1 MAGIKPVSQL
11 FFYPKQSTP
20 KDASENEYKKK
31 QQELERQ
38 NAEKLETHKNSLN
51 HQSELAITQLR
62 AQLELKASER
72 NIKLTTVFEDQA
84 KVIVTLYG
92 KLLPMLDAA
101 EDYTMLIK
109 DSDQQNRIDKLKT
122 FAERCNDYFDYFRP
136 NRIYLPQTTSKQANE
151 LTGTLVKLVN
161 KYHMTEKLLKLQP
174 LTEPG
179 LESLNKLDEQVEAMQ
194 ASISPLLL
202 TLETEFQKILGFPM
216 PEKEK

>member
-1 MAGIKPVSQL
+1 
-11 FFYPKQSTP
+11 
-20 KDASENEYKKK
+20 
-31 QQELERQ
+31 
-38 NAEKLETHKNSLN
+38 
-51 HQSELAITQLR
+51 
-62 AQLELKASER
+62 
-72 NIKLTTVFEDQA
+72 
-84 KVIVTLYG
+84 
-92 KLLPMLDAA
+92 MLDAA

>member
-1 MAGIKPVSQL
+1 M
-11 FFYPKQSTP
+11 
-20 KDASENEYKKK
+20 
-31 QQELERQ
+31 
-38 NAEKLETHKNSLN
+38 
-51 HQSELAITQLR
+51 
-62 AQLELKASER
+62 
-72 NIKLTTVFEDQA
+72 
-84 KVIVTLYG
+84 
-92 KLLPMLDAA
+92 
-101 EDYTMLIK
+101 
-109 DSDQQNRIDKLKT
+109 
-122 FAERCNDYFDYFRP
+122 
-136 NRIYLPQTTSKQANE
+136 KQANE